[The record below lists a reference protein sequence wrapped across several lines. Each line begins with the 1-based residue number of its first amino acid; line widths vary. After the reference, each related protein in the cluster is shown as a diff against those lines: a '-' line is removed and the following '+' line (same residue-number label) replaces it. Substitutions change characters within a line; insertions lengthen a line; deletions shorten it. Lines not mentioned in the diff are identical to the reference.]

1 MLDHAF
7 EQEVGAFRAVHPQHG
22 INRLEPLLRL
32 FRVKIVATE
41 SHQRQWSCSRHEK
54 PYSNYTRS
62 ALGLQD
68 SFG

>member
-7 EQEVGAFRAVHPQHG
+7 EQEVSAFRAVHPQHG
-22 INRLEPLLRL
+22 IDRLEPLLRL
-32 FRVKIVATE
+32 LRVEIVATE
-41 SHQRQWSCSRHEK
+41 SDQRQWSCSRHEK
-54 PYSNYTRS
+54 PYSSYTRS